1 MTAEEIEKLP
11 KNTTVLGTTYKIF
24 YTSEREDEK
33 MKGADGYIEQ
43 YAKEIYIN
51 KDLYDDEYTSERK
64 IYAKL
69 KELAKISLR
78 HELVHAFLIESGLW
92 QNTDWATNEE
102 MTDWIARQFPK
113 MLKTFKLLG
122 IEE

>member
-11 KNTTVLGTTYKIF
+11 KNTTVLGTDYKIF

-64 IYAKL
+64 TYAKL

-113 MLKTFKLLG
+113 MQKVFELLG
-122 IEE
+122 VAE

>member
-1 MTAEEIEKLP
+1 MTDEELEKLP
-11 KNTTVLGTTYKIF
+11 KNTTVLGTVYKIF

-33 MKGADGYIEQ
+33 MKNADGYVEP

-51 KDLYDDEYTSERK
+51 KDLYDDEYKSDHK
-64 IYAKL
+64 LCAKL
-69 KELAKISLR
+69 EELAKISLR

-92 QNTDWATNEE
+92 SNTDWATNEE

-113 MLKTFKLLG
+113 MQKVFEILG
-122 IEE
+122 VAE